1 MIAVIVPCSGSRSI
15 ENRSLSDQTL
25 KSLSSTPA
33 SKSTV
38 TDDDDDDDD
47 DGTVADDDDDSGTV
61 ADDDGTVAD
70 DDSGTVTDDDDSGT
84 VAAADATAATA
95 GAATATVADDDDDD
109 RTLRVTSENMGSG
122 VTMNLKTSLTLLS
135 NMKESAWPHRGVI
148 FFNSSPS
155 ALTDID

>member
-33 SKSTV
+33 SKSTL
-38 TDDDDDDDD
+38 TDDDDDDDDGGTVAADDD
-47 DGTVADDDDDSGTV
+47 DGTVADDDDD
-61 ADDDGTVAD
+61 
-70 DDSGTVTDDDDSGT
+70 GT

-95 GAATATVADDDDDD
+95 ATATVADDDDDDDDD
-109 RTLRVTSENMGSG
+109 RTLRVTSENVGSG